1 MEGSRIESAT
11 ARDPET
17 KLLQSIYRDL
27 LKRSGIGFGVGFV
40 LAEGIWSLLRRAGQQ
55 PSPWR
60 RAVFTLGVSS
70 IAAVSGGL
78 SGSARYIDRLL
89 NEQPDS
95 HLAQQTRYVLRNMG
109 YLKQHHNS
117 NNNNSNTTNSTA
129 RDDAPRTETRE

>member
-1 MEGSRIESAT
+1 
-11 ARDPET
+11 
-17 KLLQSIYRDL
+17 
-27 LKRSGIGFGVGFV
+27 
-40 LAEGIWSLLRRAGQQ
+40 
-55 PSPWR
+55 
-60 RAVFTLGVSS
+60 VFTLGVSS

-117 NNNNSNTTNSTA
+117 NNNNNNGSDTTNSTA

>member
-1 MEGSRIESAT
+1 M
-11 ARDPET
+11 
-17 KLLQSIYRDL
+17 YR
-27 LKRSGIGFGVGFV
+27 RSSIGFGVGFV
-40 LAEGIWSLLRRAGQQ
+40 LAEGIWSRKYPSTLFFRSASTHTRAVLRRAGQQ